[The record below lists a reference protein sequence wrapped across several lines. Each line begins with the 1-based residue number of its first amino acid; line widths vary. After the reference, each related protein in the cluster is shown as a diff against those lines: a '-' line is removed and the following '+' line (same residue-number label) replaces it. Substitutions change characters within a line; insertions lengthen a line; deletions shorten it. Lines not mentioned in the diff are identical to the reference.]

1 MRGKINR
8 KRQVITFSIICAL
21 FLAFLAHL
29 FDIQVVKADETR
41 QAAITSYEVNV
52 DSVRGEIL
60 DRNGYPLVTNKQ
72 VNKIVF
78 SYTNFPTDYT
88 ERNKIIIELIRLF
101 DKNHVEWNDKLPI
114 ELKKNGKLAFVQRD
128 AGREI

>member
-1 MRGKINR
+1 MKGKTSR
-8 KRQVITFSIICAL
+8 KRYIITFSLICAL
-21 FLAFLAHL
+21 FLAFLMNL
-29 FDIQVVKADETR
+29 FNIQVVKADETR

-78 SYTNFPTDYT
+78 SYTNFPTDY
-88 ERNKIIIELIRLF
+88 EQRNKIIIIMSPKYF
-101 DKNHVEWNDKLPI
+101 
-114 ELKKNGKLAFVQRD
+114 
-128 AGREI
+128 

>member
-8 KRQVITFSIICAL
+8 RRHVAAYGIICGL
-21 FLAFLAHL
+21 FLAFLFNL
-29 FDIQVVKADETR
+29 FNIQVVKADETR
-41 QAAITSYEVNV
+41 QAAITSYEVAI

-78 SYTNFPTDYT
+78 SYTNFPQDY
-88 ERNKIIIELIRLF
+88 EQRNKIILELIRIF
-101 DKNHVEWNDKLPI
+101 DKNKVEWKHENYIK
-114 ELKKNGKLAFVQRD
+114 
-128 AGREI
+128 